1 MAHSHLLAERISR
14 LSSALEKGLY
24 ERSHAIRLC
33 LLAALSGESV
43 FLLGPPG
50 IAKSLIARRLKFAFQ
65 NARAFEYLMTR
76 FSTPEEVFGP
86 LSIQALKD
94 EGRYERLTAGYL
106 PEAEIVFLDEIWK
119 AGPAILNTL
128 LTAINERRFR
138 NGACEEKIPMRLLVA
153 ASNELPEADSSL
165 EALYDRMLIRLWLDK
180 VQDKSNFRSMLV
192 SQQDENENPVAASLQ
207 VTDEEYHQ
215 WQEEI
220 GKIKLPDSVFE
231 LIFML
236 RQQLDLLPSA
246 PYVSDRRWK
255 KAIRLLQASALF
267 SGRDAVAPI
276 DLILLKDCLWHDAEG
291 MNLMQQQLD
300 VLMTGHAWGQQSML
314 NQLGAIA
321 QRRLQLQQQQS
332 DKTALKVNRLGGMF
346 ARKPHYELPAGLTDA
361 SLTLLLQQPLKL
373 HDMQVVHVTIERVAL
388 VQWLDKGGEI
398 RGKLNGIGFAQP
410 LSMEVDSSQ
419 HLVIRDVSLQG
430 SRLALPGTA
439 SDTVPEEIKQQLDAL
454 DNEWHQQHT
463 RFSEQQKCLF
473 IHSDW
478 LGRIEA
484 SLQDVSAQIKQA
496 RQC

>member
-138 NGACEEKIPMRLLVA
+138 NGASEEKIPMRLLVA

-220 GKIKLPDSVFE
+220 GKIKLPDPVFE

-398 RGKLNGIGFAQP
+398 RGKINGIGFAQP

>member
-138 NGACEEKIPMRLLVA
+138 NGASEEKIPMRLLVA

-215 WQEEI
+215 WQEDI
-220 GKIKLPDSVFE
+220 GRIKLPDTVFE

-398 RGKLNGIGFAQP
+398 RGKLNGIGFAQL

>member
-94 EGRYERLTAGYL
+94 AGRYERLTAGYL

-138 NGACEEKIPMRLLVA
+138 NGASEEKIPMRLLVA

-220 GKIKLPDSVFE
+220 GKIKLPDPVFE